1 MTFPAVILAGGQARR
16 MDGADKPF
24 CVLGGKALLSHVIS
38 RIRPQVP
45 AVVISGNG
53 DLSRFSCW
61 DLPVV
66 PDAVATDLG
75 PLAGLLAGIYW
86 AKSHS
91 PAAECV
97 VLLPA
102 DVPFLP
108 LDYVQRLSEKR
119 QETDADVV
127 MASSG
132 GRVHFAA
139 AVWPVYVADELHQT
153 LSSCSSF
160 RVEAFANRF
169 QTAIVEFD
177 TAPFDP
183 FHNVNLPED
192 LAAAE
197 ALLPTVQRG
206 SAHY

>member
-1 MTFPAVILAGGQARR
+1 

-24 CVLGGKALLSHVIS
+24 CVLGGKALLSHVLS

-75 PLAGLLAGIYW
+75 PLAGLLAGMYW

-132 GRVHFAA
+132 GRSISPRLCGRFMWLANCTKHYPA
-139 AVWPVYVADELHQT
+139 PVPSGLRRSRTASKQLLWNSTPRPSIHSTMLTRRKTLPQPRHCYQPCNVARPIT
-153 LSSCSSF
+153 NF
-160 RVEAFANRF
+160 
-169 QTAIVEFD
+169 
-177 TAPFDP
+177 
-183 FHNVNLPED
+183 LPD
-192 LAAAE
+192 
-197 ALLPTVQRG
+197 V
-206 SAHY
+206 